1 MSSGLS
7 WRLGLSAALLYL
19 VAAVSFLGLEHSEY
33 REVAFIPF
41 MSPSPPS
48 VLRLV
53 SRDDDSVDVRI
64 SGYDSEG
71 AAFESYA
78 TLLKGRRSLKL
89 DVGTLE
95 ASLGDGEG
103 AWSLLVEATG
113 DVSVV
118 AVIRDGEG
126 REDLPV
132 VQPVE

>member
-1 MSSGLS
+1 MG
-7 WRLGLSAALLYL
+7 RQPGGGRRGFGGRGA
-19 VAAVSFLGLEHSEY
+19 
-33 REVAFIPF
+33 
-41 MSPSPPS
+41 
-48 VLRLV
+48 
-53 SRDDDSVDVRI
+53 RI

-71 AAFESYA
+71 AAFKSYA

-103 AWSLLVEATG
+103 IWSLLVEATG